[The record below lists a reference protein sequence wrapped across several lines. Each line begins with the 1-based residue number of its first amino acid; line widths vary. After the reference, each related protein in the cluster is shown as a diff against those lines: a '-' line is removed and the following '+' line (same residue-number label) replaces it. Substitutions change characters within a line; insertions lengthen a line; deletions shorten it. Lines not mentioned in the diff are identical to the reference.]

1 MEGEAELNPYAPPQS
16 QRVLDE
22 SSPEAV
28 RRAHLRHE
36 SEIKGL
42 GLLYGLFGVLMLI
55 PLLLSLGAGMLR
67 RDFSSGIMYLLIVTS
82 ALALAFGL
90 RRLAPWARVPVAFL
104 SFLAGVMSILSIVGP
119 LVNGYIL
126 WLMLSAKGRKVMSP
140 EYQLIVDMTPEVKHR
155 TSCVTLVV
163 ILFLLLVV
171 GSIFLALL
179 APALSSSF

>member
-1 MEGEAELNPYAPPQS
+1 MEGEAELNPYAPPQA
-16 QRVLDE
+16 QRAMDE

-36 SEIKGL
+36 SEIKGV
-42 GLLYGLFGVLMLI
+42 GLLYGLFGLLMLI
-55 PLLLSLGAGMLR
+55 PLLLSLGEGLWS
-67 RDFSSGIMYLLIVTS
+67 RDFSLVLFVLLIVAS

-140 EYQLIVDMTPEVKHR
+140 EYQWIVDMTPEVKHR
-155 TSCVTLVV
+155 TSCVTLVI

-179 APALSSSF
+179 APAFAHR